1 MIQLDK
7 KMWIL
12 ILATCLLAFSG
23 CVNNQSESI
32 GTNSVTNQDIAMKA
46 SNFVKKLD
54 VITVA
59 VAVNNDKEI
68 FLAYKVKH
76 LERFRL
82 KKIEKHVKKS
92 LEEEFPFYQI
102 TVSSDLKLFL
112 ETSELKEKLS
122 KEKMTSKKLS
132 REIEELK
139 NLLNEKT

>member
-12 ILATCLLAFSG
+12 ILATCLFAFSG
-23 CVNNQSESI
+23 CVNNQSESV
-32 GTNSVTNQDIAMKA
+32 GTNSVTNQDIAMNA

-54 VITVA
+54 VITDA

-82 KKIEKHVKKS
+82 KKIEKRVKKS

-112 ETSELKEKLS
+112 ETGKLKEKLS

-132 REIEELK
+132 REIEELN